1 MAEVTTQALATGPT
15 GAIEPSRVRVGVV
28 IVGAVIVGFSVPAAF
43 TPGAAGAL
51 TFVAALCV
59 SALAVLLV
67 AMEHP
72 RQARA
77 WRFVGSGITLWAVG
91 GFLLTLRDDA
101 GVRGVPSIAVALCL
115 IIGYLPLLLGLAEL
129 CDPQLRVRR
138 LTSAVDGVL
147 LFLTLYAVLW
157 LLVVEPV
164 SVNSSLPKLD
174 RAFDAV
180 YPAGDL
186 AVCMLAVRI
195 VASRVAR
202 RRVGLML
209 LCGAVLLA
217 TSDVAR
223 LIVYLRDP
231 NGSYPLT
238 DLAYLLGV
246 SSIALAAVWSLLPV
260 PPAVTLGAA
269 SSRRLA
275 IMVAVSSLLP
285 PLVLGAVVVFTDR
298 DVALGP
304 VAVWI
309 LLTVAT
315 AVMRHVAS
323 VRELERAHEQSRWLA
338 SHDLSTDFL
347 YRSAFLHEVS
357 EGGMRDRSGTVVLV
371 EAQFLREVR
380 DARGYEAAEF
390 VLATMAARLRAAV
403 GDAALCGSLA
413 PDQFVAFIRNGD
425 LARGRQVA
433 ALLQR
438 TLAVGVAFGDVMLD
452 LPAVVGLA
460 QADGAVIDVVAAVRR
475 AAEAARLGR
484 AHGAGYV
491 AVDADLTGSAAA
503 VSSPAPSWRREPTP
517 TAAH

>member
-1 MAEVTTQALATGPT
+1 MAEVTAQALATGP
-15 GAIEPSRVRVGVV
+15 GGVIEPSRVRAGVV
-28 IVGAVIVGFSVPAAF
+28 IVAGVMVGFSVPAAF

-51 TFVAALCV
+51 TFVAALCAG
-59 SALAVLLV
+59 ALVVLLV

-91 GFLLTLRDDA
+91 GFLLTLREDA
-101 GVRGVPSIAVALCL
+101 GIGSVPSVAVALCL
-115 IIGYLPLLLGLAEL
+115 TVGYLPLLLGLAEL
-129 CDPQLRVRR
+129 CDPQLRARR

-164 SVNSSLPKLD
+164 SETSLPKLN

-202 RRVGLML
+202 RRVGLL
-209 LCGAVLLA
+209 LLGGAALLA
-217 TSDVAR
+217 TSDIAR
-223 LIVYLRDP
+223 LVVYLRDP
-231 NGSYPLT
+231 KGSYPLT

-260 PPAVTLGAA
+260 PPTVTSGAA

-275 IMVAVSSLLP
+275 LMVAVSSLAP
-285 PLVLGAVVVFTDR
+285 PLVLGGVVLFTDR
-298 DVALGP
+298 EVALGP
-304 VAVWI
+304 IAAWI

-338 SHDLSTDFL
+338 SHDPSTDFL

-357 EGGMRDRSGTVVLV
+357 EGGMRDRSGTVLLL
-371 EAQFLREVR
+371 EAQSLREVR

-390 VLATMAARLRAAV
+390 VLATMAARLHAAV
-403 GDAALCGSLA
+403 GEAALCSALA

-433 ALLQR
+433 ASLQR

-475 AAEAARLGR
+475 AAEAARVGR

-503 VSSPAPSWRREPTP
+503 VSSPAHPSRREPSP
-517 TAAH
+517 SVG

>member
-1 MAEVTTQALATGPT
+1 MAEVTTQALATGPN
-15 GAIEPSRVRVGVV
+15 GVIEPSRVRAGVV
-28 IVGAVIVGFSVPAAF
+28 IVACVMVGFSVPAAF

-59 SALAVLLV
+59 GALAVLLV

-77 WRFVGSGITLWAVG
+77 WRFVGAGITCWAIG
-91 GFLLTLRDDA
+91 GFLFTLQEDA
-101 GVRGVPSIAVALCL
+101 GVRGIPSLAVALFL
-115 IIGYLPLLLGLAEL
+115 TVGFLPLLLGLAEL

-164 SVNSSLPKLD
+164 SGDSSLPELD
-174 RAFDAV
+174 RAFAAV

-186 AVCMLAVRI
+186 AVLMLAVRI

-202 RRVGLML
+202 RRVGWL
-209 LCGAVLLA
+209 LVGGAALLA
-217 TSDVAR
+217 TSDIAE

-238 DLAYLLGV
+238 DLAYLLGI
-246 SSIALAAVWSLLPV
+246 SSLALAAVWSLLPV
-260 PPAVTLGAA
+260 PPTVPSGAA

-275 IMVAVSSLLP
+275 IMVAVSSLAP
-285 PLVLGAVVVFTDR
+285 PLVLGGIVLTTDR
-298 DVALGP
+298 QVALGP

-309 LLTVAT
+309 MLTVAT

-323 VRELERAHEQSRWLA
+323 VRELEKAHEQSRWLA
-338 SHDLSTDFL
+338 SHDGVTDFL
-347 YRSAFLHEVS
+347 YRTAFLHEVS
-357 EGGMRDRSGTVVLV
+357 EGGMRDRNGTVVLV
-371 EAQFLREVR
+371 EAQGLREVR

-390 VLATMAARLRAAV
+390 VLATMAARLHVAV
-403 GDAALCGSLA
+403 GESALCGRLA

-425 LARGRQVA
+425 LARGRQIA
-433 ALLQR
+433 AALQR
-438 TLAVGVAFGDVMLD
+438 TFAVGVAFGDVMLD

-475 AAEAARLGR
+475 ASNAARLGR

-503 VSSPAPSWRREPTP
+503 VSSPAHPSRREPSP
-517 TAAH
+517 SAMN

>member
-1 MAEVTTQALATGPT
+1 MAEVTAQTLATGPA
-15 GAIEPSRVRVGVV
+15 GVIEPSRVRAGVV
-28 IVGAVIVGFSVPAAF
+28 VVAGLMIGFSVPAAF

-51 TFVAALCV
+51 SFVAALCV
-59 SALAVLLV
+59 AALAVLLV

-72 RQARA
+72 RQARS
-77 WRFVGSGITLWAVG
+77 WRFVGAGITLWAAG

-101 GVRGVPSIAVALCL
+101 GVSGIPAIAIALCL
-115 IIGYLPLLLGLAEL
+115 TAGFLPLLLGLAEL
-129 CDPQLRVRR
+129 CDPQLKVRR

-147 LFLTLYAVLW
+147 LFLMLYAVLW
-157 LLVVEPV
+157 LLVVQPV
-164 SVNSSLPKLD
+164 SGNSSRPTLD

-186 AVCMLAVRI
+186 AVLMLAVRI

-202 RRVGLML
+202 RRVGLL
-209 LCGAVLLA
+209 LVAGAVLLA
-217 TSDVAR
+217 TSDIAE
-223 LIVYLRDP
+223 LLVYLRDP

-238 DLAYLLGV
+238 DLAYLFGV
-246 SSIALAAVWSLLPV
+246 SSLALAAVWSLLPG
-260 PPAVTLGAA
+260 PPAVPSGAA

-275 IMVAVSSLLP
+275 IMVAISALAP
-285 PLVLGAVVVFTDR
+285 PLVLGALVLFTDR
-298 DVALGP
+298 RVALGP
-304 VAVWI
+304 VAAWI

-338 SHDLSTDFL
+338 SHDLSTEFL

-357 EGGMRDRSGTVVLV
+357 EGGMRDRNGTVLLV
-371 EAQFLREVR
+371 EVQSLREVR

-390 VLATMAARLRAAV
+390 VLAAMAARLQAAV
-403 GDAALCGSLA
+403 GETALCGTLA

-433 ALLQR
+433 ASLQR
-438 TLAVGVAFGDVMLD
+438 SLSVGVAFGDLMLD

-475 AAEAARLGR
+475 AAEAVRLGR
-484 AHGAGYV
+484 AHGAGFV

-503 VSSPAPSWRREPTP
+503 VSGLSQPARREPT
-517 TAAH
+517 HSSMN

>member
-1 MAEVTTQALATGPT
+1 MAEVTTQTLATGPT
-15 GAIEPSRVRVGVV
+15 GAIEPSRVRVGVAV
-28 IVGAVIVGFSVPAAF
+28 VGAVIIGFSVPAAF
-43 TPGAAGAL
+43 TPGAAGAI

-59 SALAVLLV
+59 GALAVLLV

-101 GVRGVPSIAVALCL
+101 GVRGVPSLAVALCL
-115 IIGYLPLLLGLAEL
+115 TIGYLPLLLGLAEL

-164 SVNSSLPKLD
+164 SVRLVAAEARPSVRCRLP
-174 RAFDAV
+174 RRR
-180 YPAGDL
+180 PR

-217 TSDVAR
+217 TSDIAR

-298 DVALGP
+298 TVALGP
-304 VAVWI
+304 VAAWI

-338 SHDLSTDFL
+338 SHDPSTDFL

-357 EGGMRDRSGTVVLV
+357 EGSLRDRSGTVLVV
-371 EAQFLREVR
+371 EAHGLREVR
-380 DARGYEAAEF
+380 DSRGYAAAEF
-390 VLATMAARLRAAV
+390 VVATIAARRAGGGRRRGAV
-403 GDAALCGSLA
+403 RHAGTRSVRGVHPQRRPRSRPPGGCLVAAHA
-413 PDQFVAFIRNGD
+413 RR
-425 LARGRQVA
+425 RGR
-433 ALLQR
+433 LR
-438 TLAVGVAFGDVMLD
+438 
-452 LPAVVGLA
+452 
-460 QADGAVIDVVAAVRR
+460 
-475 AAEAARLGR
+475 
-484 AHGAGYV
+484 
-491 AVDADLTGSAAA
+491 
-503 VSSPAPSWRREPTP
+503 
-517 TAAH
+517 